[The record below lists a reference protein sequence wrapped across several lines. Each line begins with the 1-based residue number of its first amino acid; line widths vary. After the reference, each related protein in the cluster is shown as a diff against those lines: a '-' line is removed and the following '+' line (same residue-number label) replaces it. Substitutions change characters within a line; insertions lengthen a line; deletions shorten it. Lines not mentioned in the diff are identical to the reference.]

1 MAMHFF
7 GLEITG
13 DHARLILPAMGGA
26 LAFSGFV
33 AGRWSRHRARVHFW
47 REDLVA
53 SSIVIE
59 MHGYC
64 GSTRWRRYATHHH
77 ARQAFEP
84 GELLLDP

>member
-1 MAMHFF
+1 MHFF

-13 DHARLILPAMGGA
+13 DHARLILPAIGGA
-26 LAFSGFV
+26 LALSGFV

-59 MHGYC
+59 M
-64 GSTRWRRYATHHH
+64 
-77 ARQAFEP
+77 
-84 GELLLDP
+84 